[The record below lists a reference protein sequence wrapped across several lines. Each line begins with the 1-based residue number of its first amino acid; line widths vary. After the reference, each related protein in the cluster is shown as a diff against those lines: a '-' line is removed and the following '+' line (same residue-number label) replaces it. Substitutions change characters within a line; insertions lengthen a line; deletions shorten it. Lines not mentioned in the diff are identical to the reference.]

1 MATGAI
7 TGHIDVALVALYVFW
22 AFFFGLIYWLRKE
35 DQREGYLLEEK
46 KGDPLEILVPAVP
59 SPKAYYLADGTVA
72 MKPDGIADSR
82 ELNLKKFDP
91 AFGAPAEPT
100 GANPMLD
107 SVGPAAYAMRKD
119 EPERDH
125 EGRPKI
131 APMRILPDFQIAAED
146 PDPRGLP
153 VYARDELLAGKI
165 VDAWVDR
172 AEALIRYY
180 EVELAGSEPLR
191 TVLVPAV
198 YVDLNVWR
206 GRSTVSMITSE
217 QFGLVPALKAPD
229 VVTKLEEDKIGAYY
243 AGADMYGGA
252 VRKKAWSF

>member
-35 DQREGYLLEEK
+35 DQREGYLLDEK

-59 SPKAYYLADGTVA
+59 AQKPYYLHDGTVA
-72 MKPDGIADSR
+72 MKPDGIPDTR
-82 ELNLKKFDP
+82 ELNLKQVDP
-91 AFGAPAEPT
+91 AFGAPMEPT

-107 SVGPAAYAMRKD
+107 GVGPGAYAMRKD
-119 EPERDH
+119 EPETDH
-125 EGRPKI
+125 SGNPKI
-131 APMRILPDFQIAAED
+131 QPLRALPDFHIAKED

-153 VYARDELLAGKI
+153 VYAADEVVVGKI

-180 EVELAGSEPLR
+180 EVALDGGRS
-191 TVLVPAV
+191 VLVPMV
-198 YVDLNVWR
+198 FLDLNVWR
-206 GRSTVSMITSE
+206 GRATVNVITSE
-217 QFGLVPALKAPD
+217 QFQAVPATKKPD
-229 VVTKLEEDKIGAYY
+229 VVTKLEEDKISAYY
-243 AGADMYGGA
+243 AGADVLGGA